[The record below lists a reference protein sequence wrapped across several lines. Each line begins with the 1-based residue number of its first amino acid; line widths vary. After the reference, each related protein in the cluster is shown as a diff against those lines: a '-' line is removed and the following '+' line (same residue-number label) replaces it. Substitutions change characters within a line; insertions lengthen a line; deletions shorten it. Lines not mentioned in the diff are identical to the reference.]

1 MWAENEVH
9 VLRCRQPPDEFLR
22 RFRTVEETQHADG
35 TQPFLRRL
43 VVGRR
48 RHIQDLLRRGNLFC
62 QP

>member
-22 RFRTVEETQHADG
+22 RFRTVEETQHGDG
-35 TQPFLRRL
+35 SHAFLRRL